1 MLRFIFGIIFFTVI
15 LYSVILGSVSGFCE
29 LLNNWEG
36 AHIKPKTIFRI
47 SIILLILSLVF
58 FFGSQMGYLCHFL
71 VNILILIHIIINP
84 NLLSII

>member
-58 FFGSQMGYLCHFL
+58 FFWVTDGVPVSLPSKHFNL
-71 VNILILIHIIINP
+71 NP
-84 NLLSII
+84 YNY